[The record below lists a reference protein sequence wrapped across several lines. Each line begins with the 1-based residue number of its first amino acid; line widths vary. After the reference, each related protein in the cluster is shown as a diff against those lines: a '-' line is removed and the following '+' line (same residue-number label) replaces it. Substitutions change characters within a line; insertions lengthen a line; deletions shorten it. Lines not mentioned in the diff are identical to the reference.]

1 MGDIQI
7 IREAL
12 HLLEN
17 DVVLYAGST
26 EFVSKPSGVVSI
38 LSSDP
43 RSNIVLYLVISVAYR
58 LSPDPS

>member
-1 MGDIQI
+1 MGDIRI

-17 DVVLYAGST
+17 DVLYVEST
-26 EFVSKPSGVVSI
+26 EFVSRPSGLVPI

-43 RSNIVLYLVISVAYR
+43 RSNIVLYLVISLPYR
-58 LSPDPS
+58 LSSDPS